1 MTALF
6 DGVGLIVTNDP
17 TNSDGDGSALG
28 LIRDAAF
35 VVDGSQLL
43 WIGRASTAQPADD
56 HHDLGGRTVIPGFV
70 DSHTHLV
77 FDGDRAAEFSAR
89 MAGTPYAAGGIG
101 VTVRATRQATD
112 ATLRHRVG
120 QLLAE
125 LASSGVTTIEV
136 KSGYGLT
143 IADEQRSLE
152 IAREFTTEATF
163 LGAHVVPDEY
173 AGRRD
178 AYVDLVIGDMLAACA
193 PHAKWIDVFCDRG
206 AFDVDESRT
215 ILQAG
220 LRAGLLPRLHAH
232 QLQHLGAIQLGVEL
246 GAASVDH
253 CNHVDDADLEALASS
268 DTVATVLPGAD
279 FSTRSD
285 YADARRMVDA
295 GVTVAIAT
303 DCNPGTSYTTSMPLC
318 IAVAVR
324 EMGLSVEEAL
334 WAATAGGAR
343 ALRRADVGVLRR
355 GLRADFATID
365 APSFVHL
372 AYRPGVCLIN
382 QTWKDGERL
391 APRT

>member
-17 TNSDGDGSALG
+17 TNPDGDGSALG

-35 VVDGSQLL
+35 VVGGSQLL
-43 WIGRASTAQPADD
+43 WIGRASAAQPADD

-112 ATLRHRVG
+112 ATLRHHVG

-125 LASSGVTTIEV
+125 LASSGVTTVEV

-152 IAREFTTEATF
+152 IAREFTTDATF

-220 LRAGLLPRLHAH
+220 MRAGLLPRLHAH

-268 DTVATVLPGAD
+268 DTVATVLPAAD
-279 FSTRSD
+279 FSTRSN

-318 IAVAVR
+318 IAIAVR

-355 GLRADFATID
+355 GLRADFAVVD

-382 QTWKDGERL
+382 QTWKDGGRL
-391 APRT
+391 APRA